1 VKYHVIHNTSVGIA
15 FIGTVLVVVEI
26 LREMNALEFARPE
39 NLDIPGFALVII
51 GSVLASWSAKK
62 MDQKDNQDP
71 S

>member
-1 VKYHVIHNTSVGIA
+1 MKYHLIHNTAVGVA

-26 LREMNALEFARPE
+26 LREMEALDFTRPE

-62 MDQKDNQDP
+62 MDRKDKQKDD
-71 S
+71 